1 MKIFSENSIFG
12 MVLLLVFVVGGIV
25 LQIFL
30 SRKENKLFGLIL
42 PAITFGV
49 SLLFVLNVANAG
61 ELSTVIVMTISTF
74 LLLNIPTAVL
84 LVIYAA
90 CRGKRKRQ
98 RDLEKMSVQ
107 DLG

>member
-1 MKIFSENSIFG
+1 MRFAIVNI
-12 MVLLLVFVVGGIV
+12 LLVLVLCVGGIV

-30 SRKENKLFGLIL
+30 SKKESKWLGLIL
-42 PAITFGV
+42 PIITFGF
-49 SLLFVLNVANAG
+49 SLLFVLNVANIG
-61 ELSTVIVMTISTF
+61 EPSTVIVTVVSTL

-107 DLG
+107 DLE